1 MIITTPAAGIS
12 SSSLVRVVEDY
23 VERAAV
29 VCDSRDRLRDLILGR
44 QEQRACVEVVRPGRG
59 RHADPRDARDD
70 ALCGLEDAPQQKDD
84 HGQEHDEEHDVAD
97 PPEDHPGLRS
107 ATIAALRAMP
117 GRAPRMTSNWALIA
131 VTAPSSGRRCSDSTV
146 SSAPASVAR
155 PIEMLVSRPQT
166 TISATAS
173 TATTTTA
180 SSTLRRTR
188 RCVPLTRRF

>member
-1 MIITTPAAGIS
+1 MRRACRLLA
-12 SSSLVRVVEDY
+12 RVVDDH

-29 VCDSRDRLRDLILGR
+29 AGDPRDRLRDLILRR
-44 QEQRACVEVVRPGRG
+44 QQECGGVEVLRGGGR
-59 RHADPRDARDD
+59 RLVHAAHARDD
-70 ALCGLEDAPQQKDD
+70 ALRGREHAVQQVDDDGED
-84 HGQEHDEEHDVAD
+84 HDEQRERAD
-97 PPEDHPGLRS
+97 PPERHCGLLS

-131 VTAPSSGRRCSDSTV
+131 LTAPASGRRCSDSTV

-173 TATTTTA
+173 T
-180 SSTLRRTR
+180 
-188 RCVPLTRRF
+188 